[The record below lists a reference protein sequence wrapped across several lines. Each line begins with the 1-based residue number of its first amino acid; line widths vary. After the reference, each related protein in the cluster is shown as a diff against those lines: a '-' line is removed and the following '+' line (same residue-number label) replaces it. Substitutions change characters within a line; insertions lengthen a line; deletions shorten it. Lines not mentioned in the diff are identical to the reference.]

1 MRTLSIASTGM
12 LAQQTNVDVISNN
25 IANMNTTGFKRQRAA
40 FQDLLYQQE
49 TRAGSS
55 TDSSGTAKI
64 PTGIQIGS
72 GVKTGSVYR
81 ITEQGAPNQ
90 TSNRYDIAVQGR
102 GYFQMQL
109 PSGETGYTRDGSFQL
124 SDQGELVTADGN
136 AVEPGITIP
145 ADAVDVA
152 ISKTGLVQVKVAGA
166 AEMQTVGQL
175 QLATFVNEAG
185 LEAQGGNVFTETSA
199 SGTATIAAPG
209 DPGFGTTL
217 QGFVEASNV
226 NPVSEITALITAQRA
241 YEMNSRVVK
250 TADEMLATSSQMR

>member
-49 TRAGSS
+49 TRAGTSAGG
-55 TDSSGTAKI
+55 DQAKV
-64 PTGIQIGS
+64 PTGIQIGA
-72 GVKTGSVYR
+72 GVKTGGVYR
-81 ITEQGAPNQ
+81 ITEQGAPQ
-90 TSNRYDIAVQGR
+90 STGNRYDLAVDGR
-102 GYFQMQL
+102 GYFQVTL
-109 PSGETGYTRDGSFQL
+109 PSGETAYTRDGSFQL
-124 SDQGELVTADGN
+124 SDQGELVTSDGHS
-136 AVEPGITIP
+136 VQPGITIP
-145 ADAVDVA
+145 PDAVDVA
-152 ISKTGLVQVKVAGA
+152 ISKTGQVQVKTAGQV
-166 AEMQTVGQL
+166 EMQTVGQL

-185 LEAQGGNVFTETSA
+185 LEAQGGNLFLETSA
-199 SGTATIAAPG
+199 SGAATIGAPG
-209 DPGFGTTL
+209 DPGLGTMM

-250 TADEMLATSSQMR
+250 TADEMLATSSQLR